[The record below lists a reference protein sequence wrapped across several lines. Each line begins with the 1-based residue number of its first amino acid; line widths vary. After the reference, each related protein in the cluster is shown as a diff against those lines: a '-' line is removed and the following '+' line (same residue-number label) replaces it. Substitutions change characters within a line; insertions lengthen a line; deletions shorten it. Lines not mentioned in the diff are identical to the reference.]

1 MWNTRF
7 MPCRLLLADDHELVR
22 KNLREIIEFKTDCV
36 IVCEAKDGLEAV
48 SLAKEFEP
56 DIALVDI
63 SMPGLDG
70 LDAAR
75 QIRQENPQTKILIL
89 TMHDAAPLITK
100 MRQVGVHGYLLKS
113 EATRF
118 AAGHQL
124 TVSRSAFFRPF
135 RQRGASPGE
144 DVRP

>member
-1 MWNTRF
+1 

-36 IVCEAKDGLEAV
+36 IVCEAKDGLQAV

-75 QIRQENPQTKILIL
+75 QIHERSPRMKILIL
-89 TMHDAAPLITK
+89 TMHDVGPLLTK
-100 MRQVGVHGYLLKS
+100 MRAVGVNGYLLKS
-113 EATRF
+113 DAPKGLPPAINSLLRD
-118 AAGHQL
+118 QP
-124 TVSRSAFFRPF
+124 FF
-135 RQRGASPGE
+135 GASGSDQLRLE
-144 DVRP
+144 KA

>member
-1 MWNTRF
+1 

-36 IVCEAKDGLEAV
+36 VVCEAKDGLQAV

-75 QIRQENPQTKILIL
+75 QIRRENPQTKILIL

-100 MRQVGVHGYLLKS
+100 MREVGVQGYLLKS
-113 EATRF
+113 EAPQGLPLAINSLLRNQLF
-118 AAGHQL
+118 FGPAGNEQL
-124 TVSRSAFFRPF
+124 HPEKTP
-135 RQRGASPGE
+135 
-144 DVRP
+144 

>member
-1 MWNTRF
+1 

-36 IVCEAKDGLEAV
+36 IVCEAKDGLQAV

-63 SMPGLDG
+63 SMPDLDG

-75 QIRQENPQTKILIL
+75 QIHGESPQTKILIL
-89 TMHDAAPLITK
+89 TMHEGGPLLVEMRDAA
-100 MRQVGVHGYLLKS
+100 VHGYLLKS
-113 EATRF
+113 HPPQGVPLAINSLLR
-118 AAGHQL
+118 AHP
-124 TVSRSAFFRPF
+124 FFC
-135 RQRGASPGE
+135 AS
-144 DVRP
+144 